1 MKTIERFATTLAAS
15 VILFLPSVASSAEQ
29 QWWQFRGPEG
39 NGHGTSNEL
48 PLKWDAKNIVWKT
61 PIHDR
66 GWSSPV
72 IWGDQIWLTTATTK
86 GDKLFAVCVDRN
98 SGKIVHDLHLFDVES
113 PMSITLDNTY
123 ASPTPVIEQGRV
135 YVHYGTYGTACLD
148 TETGKVFWSRRD
160 LNCDHEAGAGP
171 ASSPTLVGDLLVF
184 HVDGRNVQYIIALD
198 KATGRNVWKTARS
211 AGFDENKV
219 PVHERKAYGM
229 PTLVPRGDA
238 QQLISVGAK
247 ALYSYEPKTGAELWN
262 VRHRGWS
269 IFPRP
274 VFGKGLVFATID
286 RDRPELWAIRP
297 DGSGNVSETH
307 VVWKNTRR
315 MPDRASP
322 LLIGQLL
329 FVINRDGYL
338 TCLEATSGEEIWQ
351 HRLEGKFSAAP
362 IFAGDRIYLFSE
374 KGICTVIN
382 PARTFETLATNL
394 IGEDEQLLASPAV
407 HGKAFYIRAAKHLYR
422 IE

>member
-1 MKTIERFATTLAAS
+1 M
-15 VILFLPSVASSAEQ
+15 
-29 QWWQFRGPEG
+29 
-39 NGHGTSNEL
+39 
-48 PLKWDAKNIVWKT
+48 
-61 PIHDR
+61 
-66 GWSSPV
+66 
-72 IWGDQIWLTTATTK
+72 
-86 GDKLFAVCVDRN
+86 FAVCVDRN
-98 SGKIVHDLHLFDVES
+98 SGRIIHDLHVFDAES
-113 PMSITLDNTY
+113 PMVITLDNTY
-123 ASPTPVIEQGRV
+123 ATPTPVIEPGRV
-135 YVHYGTYGTACLD
+135 YAHYGTYGTACLD
-148 TETGKVFWSRRD
+148 TETGKVLWSRRD

-184 HVDGRNVQYIIALD
+184 HVDGRDVQYIIALD
-198 KATGRNVWKTARS
+198 KATGRSVWKTARS
-211 AGFDENKV
+211 AGFDEKKV

-229 PTLVPRGDA
+229 PALVPRGDA

-247 ALYSYEPKTGAELWN
+247 ALYSYDPKTGVELWK
-262 VRHRGWS
+262 VSHRGWS

-274 VFGKGLVFATID
+274 VFGNGLVFVTID

-297 DGSGNVSETH
+297 DGSGDVSETH

-329 FVINRDGYL
+329 FVMDRDGYL

-362 IFAGDRIYLFSE
+362 ICAGDRIYLFSE
-374 KGICTVIN
+374 KGICTVIK
-382 PARTFETLATNL
+382 PARAFENLATNP
-394 IGEDEQLLASPAV
+394 IGQDEQLLASPAV
-407 HGKAFYIRAAKHLYR
+407 HGKAFYISTAMHLYR